1 MLSWINLTIENL
13 LPWMPIPELFCPLRW
28 PWPASWGPQA
38 PPSCSHTLSR
48 RCSSQE
54 STPVEGIGKKHPAFT
69 IFQDVFC
76 STSLPL
82 LQYSIDFIKLL
93 STFLSSAINSLVALK
108 AATISLDLGLTQG
121 WLTIIFSGVP
131 SSGNAL
137 AIPSPFCPPEP
148 QPLPP
153 TSPAAFS
160 PSQSPPPPPITTTR
174 LVQSGFLMHSELSKN
189 KPAKPSRRARSAAAK
204 RYFVLYHY
212 SGVRNLVNREEPWI
226 DWSWVRF

>member
-1 MLSWINLTIENL
+1 MINLL
-13 LPWMPIPELFCPLRW
+13 SPI
-28 PWPASWGPQA
+28 
-38 PPSCSHTLSR
+38 
-48 RCSSQE
+48 
-54 STPVEGIGKKHPAFT
+54 
-69 IFQDVFC
+69 
-76 STSLPL
+76 
-82 LQYSIDFIKLL
+82 
-93 STFLSSAINSLVALK
+93 LSSTIHQSEQHQEKNSWECWELNPGLLGEKSVCYLCAMQLPTELNSSVALK
-108 AATISLDLGLTQG
+108 PATISLDQGLTQG

-160 PSQSPPPPPITTTR
+160 PSQSPPLPPITTTR

-204 RYFVLYHY
+204 RYFVLYLY
-212 SGVRNLVNREEPWI
+212 SGFRVLVNRKEPWI